1 MYYSTPGALK
11 VQGLAARKVTT
22 GSPLNSCKLL
32 AGFGEAGWRGGKGM
46 EHGFGRVAYTR
57 VFFHKSPSHPPSL
70 ERILF
75 LDAGSTTGHRLYSYM
90 AWPL

>member
-32 AGFGEAGWRGGKGM
+32 AEFGEAGRREGKGM
-46 EHGFGRVAYTR
+46 RVACAR
-57 VFFHKSPSHPPSL
+57 P
-70 ERILF
+70 F
-75 LDAGSTTGHRLYSYM
+75 L
-90 AWPL
+90 

>member
-32 AGFGEAGWRGGKGM
+32 AGFGEAGRIRGKGM
-46 EHGFGRVAYTR
+46 EYAFLKGCLCKT
-57 VFFHKSPSHPPSL
+57 FFVGPPHPLSL
-70 ERILF
+70 EGISF
-75 LDAGSTTGHRLYSYM
+75 LDAGRSM
-90 AWPL
+90 